1 MMAPY
6 WKKRNINAA
15 EALSRR
21 SRGISGSL
29 TRLNLKVLRDILVQ
43 ENRDFSKV
51 CSKTSKS
58 QIMYENGKIY
68 LENYVRCYN
77 CVHSKPHILY
87 NLPKRCKTE
96 KFEDALLCQCPLENT
111 LASPS
116 DQKSSLLALTGNN
129 WLYRLS
135 DATGQELEGVFLSS
149 KHKFKYLS
157 WDVSQEIFYV
167 KSVQSKDNPQARQA
181 AITQSTGTQLAIFQ
195 MFPLQI
201 VGIMEVNK
209 QVFGSGVT
217 DVALSQGVL
226 VVSYSRAVKLFS
238 FEHIVKKYMKERLA
252 LGMASTLLKGKK
264 VGEFPFGIPVNIQI
278 TDDVVLL
285 ASSDQDIQLSLDR
298 FAAECEATGMKIS
311 TSESESMVL
320 TWKRGERHLWV
331 AEEILPQV
339 EEFMYLLVCSERPPV
354 LFEVPCSNTGVQIGG
369 FPWHYIHTPPQKRH
383 QGTHHICSL
392 RDRTMATNGI
402 RKMNCCSL
410 ESDVIFFHPDDSGRI
425 IHVGPS
431 TINILKILG
440 RLSTKVIEDFSMA
453 TRQHNIPTSQVT
465 VTSSG
470 RAVKRR
476 IQQLDDDPDQ
486 ETFRMVEYEDELDL
500 LAVVVTNGADGEG
513 RAQIQ
518 LHDNQSGRILKTVDL
533 SETWDETFRHGLV
546 FDKDTIVHIEQ
557 KDTNVCC
564 HVYKLQ
570 AANI

>member
-1 MMAPY
+1 MMAPH
-6 WKKRNINAA
+6 WKTSNINAA

-43 ENRDFSKV
+43 GNRDFSEV
-51 CSKTSKS
+51 CSKTSNS

-68 LENYVRCYN
+68 LDSYVRCYT
-77 CVHSKPHILY
+77 CVHSEPHLLY
-87 NLPKRCKTE
+87 NLPKRCETA
-96 KFEDALLCQCPLENT
+96 KFQDALLLQCPLENT

-116 DQKSSLLALTGNN
+116 DQKSSLLVLNDNN

-135 DATGQELEGVFLSS
+135 DATGQELERVFLSS
-149 KHKFKYLS
+149 KHRFKYLS

-167 KSVQSKDNPQARQA
+167 KSVQIKDNTWPRQA
-181 AITQSTGTQLAIFQ
+181 DIRQSIVAQLAIFQ
-195 MFPLQI
+195 IFPLQI
-201 VGIMEVNK
+201 VGVMEVNK

-217 DVALSQGVL
+217 DVVLSQGLL
-226 VVSYSRAVKLFS
+226 VVSYSRAVKFFS

-278 TDDVVLL
+278 TE
-285 ASSDQDIQLSLDR
+285 Q
-298 FAAECEATGMKIS
+298 
-311 TSESESMVL
+311 
-320 TWKRGERHLWV
+320 
-331 AEEILPQV
+331 
-339 EEFMYLLVCSERPPV
+339 PPV
-354 LFEVPCSNTGVQIGG
+354 LFEVPCSNTGLQIGG

-383 QGTHHICSL
+383 HGTHHICSL

-402 RKMNCCSL
+402 QNMNCCSL

-425 IHVGPS
+425 IHKGPS

-440 RLSTKVIEDFSMA
+440 ELSSKVVEDFSMA
-453 TRQHNIPTSQVT
+453 TRRHNIPTSQVT

-476 IQQLDDDPDQ
+476 IQQLDDDPDL
-486 ETFRMVEYEDELDL
+486 ETFHMVEYEDELDL

-513 RAQIQ
+513 RARIQ
-518 LHDNQSGRILKTVDL
+518 LHDNQSGRVLKTVDL
-533 SETWDETFRHGLV
+533 SETWDETFRHDLV
-546 FDKDTIVHIEQ
+546 FDKDTIIHIEQ
-557 KDTNVCC
+557 KHTKVCC

-570 AANI
+570 AADI

>member
-181 AITQSTGTQLAIFQ
+181 GITQSTGTQLAIFQ

-278 TDDVVLL
+278 T
-285 ASSDQDIQLSLDR
+285 
-298 FAAECEATGMKIS
+298 
-311 TSESESMVL
+311 
-320 TWKRGERHLWV
+320 
-331 AEEILPQV
+331 
-339 EEFMYLLVCSERPPV
+339 ERPPV

-402 RKMNCCSL
+402 RNMNCCSL